1 MKVKEEKKLEFV
13 EAMSALVRAI
23 KNETENCGKLCGG
36 ANEKELYV
44 IVYIGENK
52 NVKMTEIAD
61 YIESPMSTLTSIVDK
76 LVDKGFII
84 RDHSVEDRRVVNV
97 SLSEKGKES
106 YKLIATKKK
115 KVAQAMLSKLSEKDQ
130 DLMISFLKELAG
142 TIGVPG

>member
-13 EAMSALVRAI
+13 EAMSGLVRAI
-23 KNETENCGKLCGG
+23 KNETDNCGKLCGG

-61 YIESPMSTLTSIVDK
+61 HLESPMSTLTSIVDK
-76 LVDKGFII
+76 LVDKGLII
-84 RDHSVEDRRVVNV
+84 RDHSAEDRRVVNV
-97 SLSEKGKES
+97 SLSEKGKEA

-115 KVAQAMLSKLSEKDQ
+115 KVAQSMLGKLSEKDQ

-142 TIGVPG
+142 TIGAPQ